1 MTEVTLSDKGVAL
14 ILLEQELRNN
24 GLELTRWLR
33 RRTEAEDRILIVK
46 LHRDQ
51 IESAIQQIKES
62 I

>member
-1 MTEVTLSDKGVAL
+1 MTEVTLSDKGIAL

-33 RRTEAEDRILIVK
+33 RRTEAEDRVLIVK

-51 IESAIQQIKES
+51 IEAAIQQIKES

>member
-1 MTEVTLSDKGVAL
+1 MNVSLSDKGIAL

-33 RRTEAEDRILIVK
+33 RRTEAEDRVLIVK

-51 IESAIQQIKES
+51 IEAAIQQIKES